1 MKGTEKII
9 AHIQA
14 DAEAQ
19 ADAILA
25 QAEQNCASIRA
36 AWDQKAKDAYAE
48 KIRVGVKAN
57 QDRLDSMERLAKMEG
72 RKAIL
77 GVKQDLVAESFDR
90 AAEQLVNLP
99 EEQYVALL
107 AKLAAEASV
116 TGEEEIV
123 LNARDRA
130 AVGQKVVD
138 AANAKL
144 SGGKL
149 TLSADTGDFKGGL
162 ILRRGAG
169 QGSLRLSRSHQGRE
183 NIVKQE
189 RSVSVR
195 FGHAPRPGAPA
206 PEPGEG
212 RPHAGCRL
220 G

>member
-162 ILRRGAG
+162 ILRRGSIEANCTAELLVE
-169 QGSLRLSRSHQGRE
+169 LRRE
-183 NIVKQE
+183 DMAAELARVL
-189 RSVSVR
+189 
-195 FGHAPRPGAPA
+195 FG
-206 PEPGEG
+206 
-212 RPHAGCRL
+212 
-220 G
+220 

>member
-72 RKAIL
+72 RKAVL

-130 AVGQKVVD
+130 AVGQKVID

-162 ILRRGAG
+162 ILRRGSIEANCTAELLVE
-169 QGSLRLSRSHQGRE
+169 LRRE
-183 NIVKQE
+183 DMAAELARVL
-189 RSVSVR
+189 
-195 FGHAPRPGAPA
+195 FG
-206 PEPGEG
+206 
-212 RPHAGCRL
+212 
-220 G
+220 

>member
-72 RKAIL
+72 RKAVL

-162 ILRRGAG
+162 ILRR
-169 QGSLRLSRSHQGRE
+169 E
-183 NIVKQE
+183 NIAVNWFSSAEPFPSREGKHCQTKKK
-189 RSVSVR
+189 RIGAFRPCS
-195 FGHAPRPGAPA
+195 APGSPG
-206 PEPGEG
+206 
-212 RPHAGCRL
+212 C
-220 G
+220 